1 MRGRCAINA
10 LVPDG
15 SASQRMK
22 PQKVAALEPPAAA
35 AALPKLQSLPR
46 TGLVAVEAQLARL
59 TRDPQELLEAVV
71 GLPGPGRRTTATR
84 SWTSGRGDRKRL

>member
-1 MRGRCAINA
+1 MRNALVLCVVGAINA

-22 PQKVAALEPPAAA
+22 PQKVATLEPPRV

-46 TGLVAVEAQLARL
+46 PGLAAVEAQLARL
-59 TRDPQELLEAVV
+59 TLSLIHI
-71 GLPGPGRRTTATR
+71 
-84 SWTSGRGDRKRL
+84 